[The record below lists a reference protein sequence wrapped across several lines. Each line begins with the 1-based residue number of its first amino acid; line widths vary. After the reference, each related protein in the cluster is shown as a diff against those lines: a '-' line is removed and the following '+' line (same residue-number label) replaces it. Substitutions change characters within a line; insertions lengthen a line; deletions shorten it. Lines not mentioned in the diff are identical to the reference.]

1 MLGTGS
7 HTEEHAFVPPA
18 VDVAAEVRRI
28 FAEVTRYP
36 VEILE
41 PTADVEDELGIDSV
55 KLGEILAVLRER
67 FTLPPTSELRTR
79 FPASQLR
86 TIGGITEAIGT
97 FARGTA
103 SAVDAGTS
111 TIPTAQPSPFERE
124 VAVPSMPR
132 MDSAAVEPA
141 TLIDDVRQ
149 VFADLTRYPAEILT
163 VDADLED
170 ELGIDSVKLG
180 EIFSVLRERYALPPR
195 AELRD
200 RITAAQLRTIGGVT
214 EIVRSFGEV
223 PTQMRD
229 VAMPNEAASRMV
241 PPSVVPVASPAAAP
255 RVSVDVEPSGDRM

>member
-1 MLGTGS
+1 TRYLGTGGGVAPPGDSLGGCSMLGTGS
-7 HTEEHAFVPPA
+7 RTEEQAFVPPA

-86 TIGGITEAIGT
+86 TIGGITEAVAT
-97 FARGTA
+97 FARGA
-103 SAVDAGTS
+103 AGAVDAGPS
-111 TIPTAQPSPFERE
+111 TMPTAQPSPFERE

-132 MDSAAVEPA
+132 MGSAAVEPA

-149 VFADLTRYPAEILT
+149 VFADLTRYPAEI
-163 VDADLED
+163 
-170 ELGIDSVKLG
+170 
-180 EIFSVLRERYALPPR
+180 
-195 AELRD
+195 
-200 RITAAQLRTIGGVT
+200 
-214 EIVRSFGEV
+214 
-223 PTQMRD
+223 
-229 VAMPNEAASRMV
+229 
-241 PPSVVPVASPAAAP
+241 
-255 RVSVDVEPSGDRM
+255 